1 MVQKFD
7 EHGLRQI
14 GQILELPVA
23 VYYYIFTISLLLF
36 ISERTMEASFAD
48 TKKKISKKL
57 RNSENE

>member
-48 TKKKISKKL
+48 TKKNL
-57 RNSENE
+57 VRN